1 MPMKIAV
8 DAMGGDHAPAEVIK
22 GALQVARDSAGVQI
36 VLVGDEAAIRAVLD
50 TQEGVPDSVTV
61 RHASQAVAMG
71 EHPVQATRRK
81 RDSSLVVA
89 GMMVKNGEA
98 DATFSAGNTG
108 AAMAIAT
115 LDIGRIPGIERPA
128 IGTSIPTIQ
137 GQALLVDAGANVD
150 CSPRNLLQF
159 ALLGAIYAERVL
171 KVPSPR
177 VGLLNIGA
185 EEGKGND
192 LTKEAFR
199 LLRATSLNFFGNVE
213 GKDVFE
219 HAVDVV
225 ICDGFAGNVLLK
237 SGEGMAEM
245 VFDLMQREINM
256 QREASTDPL
265 VAEAL
270 DLFTPILRRVTQRV
284 HYSEFGGAP
293 LLGANGA
300 SFIAH
305 GRSNAKAIAGGLR
318 TAITAAGSGYVQ
330 AIREALPG
338 LEGKAEGK
346 A

>member
-1 MPMKIAV
+1 MPLTLAV
-8 DAMGGDHAPAEVIK
+8 DAMGGDYAPAEVVS
-22 GALQVARDSAGVQI
+22 GALQVARGAADVRI
-36 VLVGDEAAIRAVLD
+36 VLVGDESEVHAALGR
-50 TQEGVPDSVTV
+50 EGGVPDNVTV
-61 RHASQAVAMG
+61 RHAPQRIEMG

-89 GMMVKNGEA
+89 GLMVKGGEA

-108 AAMAIAT
+108 AAMAVAT

-137 GQALLVDAGANVD
+137 GQALLLDAGANVD

-171 KVPSPR
+171 GVPAPR

-185 EEGKGND
+185 EEGKGDD
-192 LTKEAFR
+192 LTKEAYG
-199 LLRATSLNFFGNVE
+199 LLRAAPLNFRGNVE

-245 VFDLMQREINM
+245 VFDLLQREID
-256 QREASTDPL
+256 ADPQIT
-265 VAEAL
+265 ESL
-270 DLFTPILRRVTQRV
+270 DVFAPIFRRLTQRV

-293 LLGANGA
+293 LLGVAGA
-300 SFIAH
+300 SFIGH
-305 GRSNAKAIAGGLR
+305 GRSNAKAVASGLR
-318 TAITAAGSGYVQ
+318 TALAAAGSGYVQ
-330 AIREALPG
+330 AIREALPVF
-338 LEGKAEGK
+338 EGKA
-346 A
+346 

>member
-8 DAMGGDHAPAEVIK
+8 DAMGGDYAPAEVIQ
-22 GALQVARDSAGVQI
+22 GVIQVARNAAGVQI
-36 VLVGDEAAIRAVLD
+36 ILVGDEAAIQAVLD
-50 TQEGVPDSVTV
+50 THENVPDTVTV
-61 RHASQAVAMG
+61 RHASQSVAMG

-115 LDIGRIPGIERPA
+115 LDIGRIPGIDRPA
-128 IGTSIPTIQ
+128 LGTSIPTIQ
-137 GQALLVDAGANVD
+137 GQALLLDAGANVD

-171 KVPSPR
+171 KVPNPK
-177 VGLLNIGA
+177 VGLLNIGG
-185 EEGKGND
+185 EEGKGNG
-192 LTKEAFR
+192 LTKEVHR
-199 LLRATSLNFFGNVE
+199 LLRATSLNFRGNVE

-225 ICDGFAGNVLLK
+225 VCDGFDGNVLLK

-245 VFDLMQREINM
+245 VFDLLQREVD
-256 QREASTDPL
+256 ADPL
-265 VAEAL
+265 IAESRNVINQI
-270 DLFTPILRRVTQRV
+270 FRRVTQRV

-293 LLGANGA
+293 LLGVNGA
-300 SFIAH
+300 SFIGH

-318 TAITAAGSGYVQ
+318 TVITAAGSGYVQ

-338 LEGKAEGK
+338 FEGKA
-346 A
+346 

>member
-8 DAMGGDHAPAEVIK
+8 DAMGGDFAPAEVVQ
-22 GALQVARDSAGVQI
+22 GALQVARNTAEVSI
-36 VLVGDEAAIRAVLD
+36 ILVGDEAAIQSVLSAQD
-50 TQEGVPDSVTV
+50 NVPDTVTV
-61 RHASQAVAMG
+61 RHASQSVAMG

-98 DATFSAGNTG
+98 DAAFSAGNTG

-128 IGTSIPTIQ
+128 IGSCIPTIN
-137 GQALLVDAGANVD
+137 GQALLLDAGANVD

-159 ALLGAIYAERVL
+159 GLLGAIYSERVL
-171 KVPSPR
+171 KVPNPK

-199 LLRATSLNFFGNVE
+199 LLRNTPLNFVGNVE

-225 ICDGFAGNVLLK
+225 VCDGFAGNVLLK

-245 VFDLMQREINM
+245 VFDLFQREM
-256 QREASTDPL
+256 DAH
-265 VAEAL
+265 AL
-270 DLFTPILRRVTQRV
+270 GADLLDAISPIFRRVTQRV
-284 HYSEFGGAP
+284 HYSEFGAAP
-293 LLGANGA
+293 LLGVNGA

-305 GRSNAKAIAGGLR
+305 GRSNAKAIVGGLR
-318 TAITAAGSGYVQ
+318 TVITAAGSGYVQ

-338 LEGKAEGK
+338 FEGQA
-346 A
+346 

>member
-8 DAMGGDHAPAEVIK
+8 DAMGGDFAPAEVIK
-22 GALQVARDSAGVQI
+22 GALQVVRDSPGVQI
-36 VLVGDEAAIRAVLD
+36 VLVGDEAAIQAVLN
-50 TQEGVPDSVTV
+50 TQEDVPASVTV
-61 RHASQAVAMG
+61 HHASQAVAMG

-89 GMMVKNGEA
+89 GMMVKNGDA

-171 KVPSPR
+171 KVSNPK

-245 VFDLMQREINM
+245 VFDLMQREIN
-256 QREASTDPL
+256 ADPL
-265 VAEAL
+265 VAESQ
-270 DLFTPILRRVTQRV
+270 DLFAAILRRVTQRV

-293 LLGANGA
+293 LLGVNGA

-330 AIREALPG
+330 AIREALPSF
-338 LEGKAEGK
+338 EGKAEGK

>member
-8 DAMGGDHAPAEVIK
+8 DAMGGDYAPAEVIQ
-22 GALQVARDSAGVQI
+22 GALQVARNSAEVSI
-36 VLVGDEAAIRAVLD
+36 VLVGDEAAIQAVLD
-50 TQEGVPDSVTV
+50 TQDNVPDTVMV

-128 IGTSIPTIQ
+128 IGTSFPTIQ
-137 GQALLVDAGANVD
+137 GQALLLDAGANVD

-171 KVPSPR
+171 KVPNPK

-192 LTKEAFR
+192 LTKEVHR
-199 LLRATSLNFFGNVE
+199 LLKATSLNFRGNVE

-225 ICDGFAGNVLLK
+225 VCDGFAGNVLLK

-245 VFDLMQREINM
+245 VFDLLQREVD
-256 QREASTDPL
+256 ADPHS
-265 VAEAL
+265 AEARNIIL
-270 DLFTPILRRVTQRV
+270 PIFRRVIQRV

-293 LLGANGA
+293 LLGVNGA
-300 SFIAH
+300 SFIGH

-318 TAITAAGSGYVQ
+318 TVITAAGSGYVQ

-338 LEGKAEGK
+338 FEGKA
-346 A
+346 

>member
-1 MPMKIAV
+1 MKIAV
-8 DAMGGDHAPAEVIK
+8 DAMGGDYAPAAVIQ
-22 GALQVARDSAGVQI
+22 GALQVARSAAEVQI
-36 VLVGDEAAIRAVLD
+36 VLVGDEAAVQAVLD
-50 TQEGVPDSVTV
+50 THENVPDGVTV

-137 GQALLVDAGANVD
+137 GQALLLDAGANVD

-171 KVPSPR
+171 KVMNPKI
-177 VGLLNIGA
+177 GLLNIGA

-192 LTKEAFR
+192 LTKEVHQ
-199 LLRATSLNFFGNVE
+199 LLKATPLNFRGNVE

-225 ICDGFAGNVLLK
+225 VCDGFAGNVLLK

-245 VFDLMQREINM
+245 VFDLLQREVD
-256 QREASTDPL
+256 ADPL
-265 VAEAL
+265 VA
-270 DLFTPILRRVTQRV
+270 DSRDVINQIFRRVTQRV
-284 HYSEFGGAP
+284 HYSEFGAAP

-300 SFIAH
+300 SFIGH
-305 GRSNAKAIAGGLR
+305 GRSDAKAIAGGLR
-318 TAITAAGSGYVQ
+318 TVITAAGSGYVQ

-338 LEGKAEGK
+338 FEGKAEGT

>member
-8 DAMGGDHAPAEVIK
+8 DAMGGDFAPAEVIK
-22 GALQVARDSAGVQI
+22 GALQVARDAAEVQI
-36 VLVGDEAAIRAVLD
+36 VLVGDEAAVQSVLD
-50 TQEGVPDSVTV
+50 AQEDFPDTVTV
-61 RHASQAVAMG
+61 RHASQSVAMG

-115 LDIGRIPGIERPA
+115 LDIGRIPGIDRPA
-128 IGTSIPTIQ
+128 LGTSIPTIQ
-137 GQALLVDAGANVD
+137 GQALLLDAGANVD

-171 KVPSPR
+171 KVPNPK

-185 EEGKGND
+185 EEGKGNS
-192 LTKEAFR
+192 LTKEVHL
-199 LLRATSLNFFGNVE
+199 LLRDTALNFLGNVE

-219 HAVDVV
+219 HTVDVV
-225 ICDGFAGNVLLK
+225 VCDGFAGNVLLK

-245 VFDLMQREINM
+245 VFDLMQREVD
-256 QREASTDPL
+256 ADPL
-265 VAEAL
+265 AA
-270 DLFTPILRRVTQRV
+270 DLLNVIVPIFRRVTQRV

-293 LLGANGA
+293 LLGINGA
-300 SFIAH
+300 SFIGH
-305 GRSNAKAIAGGLR
+305 GRSNAKAIVGGLR
-318 TAITAAGSGYVQ
+318 TVITAARSGYVQ

-338 LEGKAEGK
+338 FEGQA
-346 A
+346 